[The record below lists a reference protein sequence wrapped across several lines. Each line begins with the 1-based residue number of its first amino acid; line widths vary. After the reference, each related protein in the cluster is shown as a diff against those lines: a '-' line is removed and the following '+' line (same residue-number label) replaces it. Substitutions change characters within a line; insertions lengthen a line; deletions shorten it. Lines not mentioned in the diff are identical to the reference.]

1 MTQSENVYSDHL
13 RELHSSDFEIAVG
26 EPDIRNWKVI
36 GLQNKELGK
45 VEELLFQDISHEV
58 KYLIVNL
65 NGKPLNLVSRLI
77 LIPVGLVDLLRD
89 EKIVLVNRLN
99 IGHLASLPTY
109 EKGKISRETEIEI
122 RDLFSPDYVSS
133 RSENN
138 IVDDREIYN
147 RQQFNERAQTRLE
160 VTERNSAKEE
170 IRENIERVK
179 DSVRKME
186 NEVEK
191 LGGSGISS

>member
-1 MTQSENVYSDHL
+1 MTQTEYVYNDHI

-26 EPDIRNWKVI
+26 EPDIRQWKVI

-45 VEELLFQDISHEV
+45 VEELLFHDISHEV
-58 KYLIVNL
+58 KYIVVNL

-77 LIPVGLVDLLRD
+77 LIPAGLVDLLRD
-89 EKIVLVNRLN
+89 EKLVVVNGLN

-109 EKGKISRETEIEI
+109 EKGKISRQTEIEI

-133 RSENN
+133 DSENN
-138 IVDDREIYN
+138 IIDDKEIYS
-147 RQQFNERAQTRLE
+147 RKQLNERAHTRME

-191 LGGSGISS
+191 LGGSRI

>member
-1 MTQSENVYSDHL
+1 
-13 RELHSSDFEIAVG
+13 
-26 EPDIRNWKVI
+26 
-36 GLQNKELGK
+36 
-45 VEELLFQDISHEV
+45 
-58 KYLIVNL
+58 VN
-65 NGKPLNLVSRLI
+65 G
-77 LIPVGLVDLLRD
+77 
-89 EKIVLVNRLN
+89 LN

-109 EKGKISRETEIEI
+109 EKGKISRQTEIEI

-133 RSENN
+133 DSENN
-138 IVDDREIYN
+138 IIDDKEIYS
-147 RQQFNERAQTRLE
+147 RKQHNERAHTRME

-191 LGGSGISS
+191 LGGSRI